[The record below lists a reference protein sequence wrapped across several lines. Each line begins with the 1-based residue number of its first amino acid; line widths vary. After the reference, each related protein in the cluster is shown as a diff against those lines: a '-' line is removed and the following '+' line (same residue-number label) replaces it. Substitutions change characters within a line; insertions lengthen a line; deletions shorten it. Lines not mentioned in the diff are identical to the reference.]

1 MKQVEQPGQVAWTQH
16 LLDWYDVHKRDLPW
30 RESKD
35 PYRIWV
41 SEVMSQQTRI
51 EAMRPYFEN
60 WVLQFPTLESL
71 ANAEEDTVVR
81 AWQGLGYYSRARN
94 LHQGVKEVVETY
106 GGQVPRTRKE
116 MESLKG
122 VGSYTAGAV
131 LSIAYNLREPAVDGN
146 VLRVY
151 ARLYNI
157 HEDIL
162 GTVGKKA
169 ITTLVEE
176 TMPYDR
182 PGDFNEALMDF
193 GASIC
198 IPKTPRCE
206 SCPLVQDCAAKAAGT
221 EQQLP
226 IRIKK
231 TKVQSVQLYVGIIST
246 VDGYYL
252 LHRRPKEGLLQNMWE
267 FPSVEGGT
275 AESRKVEFIEGLQS
289 IGVTVTMERPM
300 AKEVTHIFSHRKWTM
315 KGYRGEATEVEIDS
329 SNTIVLEGD
338 EAVQQAVA
346 EGQIIPLKENWIFC
360 RKEAFQVLPWA
371 GPHGKFIDLC

>member
-1 MKQVEQPGQVAWTQH
+1 MKQVEQQSQVAWTQH
-16 LLDWYDVHKRDLPW
+16 LLNWYDVHKRDLPW

-60 WVLQFPTLESL
+60 WVIQFPTLESL
-71 ANAEEDTVVR
+71 ASAEEDTVVR

-162 GTVGKKA
+162 GVVGKKV
-169 ITTLVEE
+169 ITSLVED

-206 SCPLVQDCAAKAAGT
+206 ACPLVQDCAAKAVGT

-275 AESRKVEFIEGLQS
+275 A
-289 IGVTVTMERPM
+289 
-300 AKEVTHIFSHRKWTM
+300 VTHIFSHRKWTM
-315 KGYRGEATEVEIDS
+315 KGYRGEATEVAIDS
-329 SNTIVLEGD
+329 SNTIMLEGD
-338 EAVQQAVA
+338 EAVQQAIA
-346 EGQIIPLKENWIFC
+346 EGQIIPLKEDWILC
-360 RKEAFQVLPWA
+360 RKEAFHVLPWA

>member
-1 MKQVEQPGQVAWTQH
+1 M
-16 LLDWYDVHKRDLPW
+16 
-30 RESKD
+30 
-35 PYRIWV
+35 
-41 SEVMSQQTRI
+41 
-51 EAMRPYFEN
+51 
-60 WVLQFPTLESL
+60 
-71 ANAEEDTVVR
+71 
-81 AWQGLGYYSRARN
+81 
-94 LHQGVKEVVETY
+94 
-106 GGQVPRTRKE
+106 
-116 MESLKG
+116 
-122 VGSYTAGAV
+122 

-162 GTVGKKA
+162 GVIGKKV
-169 ITTLVEE
+169 ITSLVED

-206 SCPLVQDCAAKAAGT
+206 ACPLAQDCKAKAEGT

-275 AESRKVEFIEGLQS
+275 AESRKVELIEGLQS
-289 IGVTVTMERPM
+289 IGVTVTMERPI

-315 KGYRGEATEVEIDS
+315 KGYRGGATEVAIDTP
-329 SNTIVLEGD
+329 NPIVLEGD

-346 EGQIIPLKENWIFC
+346 EGQIIPLKEDWILC
-360 RKEAFQVLPWA
+360 RKEAFHVLPWA

>member
-1 MKQVEQPGQVAWTQH
+1 MKQVEQQSQVAWTQH

-71 ANAEEDTVVR
+71 ASAEEDTVVR

-106 GGQVPRTRKE
+106 GGQVPRSRKE

-162 GTVGKKA
+162 GTVGKKV
-169 ITTLVEE
+169 ITTLVED

-206 SCPLVQDCAAKAAGT
+206 SCPLVQDCKAKAEGT
-221 EQQLP
+221 EQVLP

-315 KGYRGEATEVEIDS
+315 KGYRGKATEVATDL
-329 SNTIVLEGD
+329 SNTIELEGD
-338 EAVQQAVA
+338 ETVQQAVA
-346 EGQIIPLKENWIFC
+346 EGQIIPLKEDWILC
-360 RKEAFQVLPWA
+360 RKEAFHVLPWA